1 MIEKLVTSKTRIKI
15 LNLFLSHIDDR
26 YYLRELERMLDESL
40 SPLRRQLVKLVSM
53 GILIVEEE
61 ANLKYYR
68 LNKNFEGLE
77 ELKELVLGKYVIARS
92 SEDAG
97 KDVIAR
103 SPDFIGA
110 TKQSD
115 PKGHSERSEESQ
127 EIASLSSFARNDNL
141 QAVSTPKQFRYDL
154 AILSFVSVFVLTT
167 AMFVVYAN
175 NKNIKMVSG
184 LVVKNQGME
193 LTSARLAAPASNGEM
208 ISKKWKV
215 MPGNV
220 PVLSSGEAGGDK
232 KSKEL

>member
-40 SPLRRQLVKLVSM
+40 SPLRRQLVKLVNM

-61 ANLKYYR
+61 ANLKYYK

-77 ELKELVLGKYVIARS
+77 ELKELVLGKSEPVPIPIPIADRAVPIG
-92 SEDAG
+92 DR
-97 KDVIAR
+97 DR
-103 SPDFIGA
+103 SP
-110 TKQSD
+110 
-115 PKGHSERSEESQ
+115 R
-127 EIASLSSFARNDNL
+127 
-141 QAVSTPKQFRYDL
+141 QFRYDL
-154 AILSFVSVFVLTT
+154 AILSFVSVFVLAT

-175 NKNIKMVSG
+175 NKNIKQVANLISNSG
-184 LVVKNQGME
+184 AENRRGGLNLPYG
-193 LTSARLAAPASNGEM
+193 SATPAGNGEM
-208 ISKKWKV
+208 ASKKWKV

-220 PVLSSGEAGGDK
+220 PVLSSGGEAGEDK

>member
-103 SPDFIGA
+103 SPERA

-154 AILSFVSVFVLTT
+154 AILSFVSVFVLAT

>member
-92 SEDAG
+92 
-97 KDVIAR
+97 
-103 SPDFIGA
+103 PDFIGA

-154 AILSFVSVFVLTT
+154 AILSFVSVFVLAT

-193 LTSARLAAPASNGEM
+193 ITSARLAAPASNGEM
-208 ISKKWKV
+208 ASKKWKV

-220 PVLSSGEAGGDK
+220 PVLSDGETGEDK